1 MCICKAC
8 IGNERIRHK
17 IGLVM
22 KNMPGASAKICKD
35 DLKTAEVVLP
45 ESPMF
50 YD

>member
-17 IGLVM
+17 IGLM
-22 KNMPGASAKICKD
+22 KNMPGASAKIRKD